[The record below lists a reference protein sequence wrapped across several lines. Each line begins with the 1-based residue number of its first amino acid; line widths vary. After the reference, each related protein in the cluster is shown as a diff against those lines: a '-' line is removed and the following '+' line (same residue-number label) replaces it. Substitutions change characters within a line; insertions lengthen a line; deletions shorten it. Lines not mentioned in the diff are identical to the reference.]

1 MRVTALWMSLMLC
14 ATALLADEHSVD
26 FDQHTNFS
34 TLKTFAVREGKINSP
49 RPELNN
55 AIVGKKI
62 ADAIRAELKAKGLKE
77 TVGSPDI
84 LVDFSITGEDYSETR
99 GGPAAFSQGT
109 LVIDLVKRD
118 ANSLIWRSVFRNNEK
133 NNSRL
138 AQKLPEDV
146 KKSFAAYP
154 PKKQAVIE
162 PEPAAQVVVRDI
174 TPKAAA
180 AVALEI
186 IQATRQNT
194 AFVGGSAHPG
204 LAVSLNNLERT
215 AQAVVEDDGTGPAR
229 TEGRIS
235 AFMKAMRD
243 TIDFANSIADR
254 RADSSDSRARSRE
267 LADKLRS
274 LLGP

>member
-34 TLKTFAVREGKINSP
+34 NLKTFAVREGKINSL

-77 TVGSPDI
+77 TVGSP
-84 LVDFSITGEDYSETR
+84 
-99 GGPAAFSQGT
+99 
-109 LVIDLVKRD
+109 
-118 ANSLIWRSVFRNNEK
+118 
-133 NNSRL
+133 
-138 AQKLPEDV
+138 
-146 KKSFAAYP
+146 
-154 PKKQAVIE
+154 
-162 PEPAAQVVVRDI
+162 
-174 TPKAAA
+174 
-180 AVALEI
+180 
-186 IQATRQNT
+186 
-194 AFVGGSAHPG
+194 
-204 LAVSLNNLERT
+204 
-215 AQAVVEDDGTGPAR
+215 GTGPAR

-235 AFMKAMRD
+235 AFMKAIRD

-254 RADSSDSRARSRE
+254 RADSPDSRARSRE